1 MVIESVIF
9 GLLAAVGWGIADFL
23 TAAISKNLGI
33 LRTVVGVNIIAVGV
47 TTAFLFLVSGSD
59 QISATQWVTL
69 SAMSVLGFITYLGF
83 YKALQIGP
91 VALVSPIVAAYAVV
105 VIILA
110 VVFLG
115 ERLSSVQAVGAT
127 ASIVGVVFAS
137 LNLRGLTSLKGI
149 ISKGVLYGLGA
160 MVGIGVWQYFI
171 GVLSRDMGWFLPIYI
186 NRLIILAM
194 LALVTGASKTW
205 PWQRLTIPI
214 VAGIVIVGLAETGGL
229 FAFSRGA
236 EIGVISI
243 VAAASTSY
251 PVIPIL
257 GGLIIFQERLEVSQ
271 IAGLVVALVGLL
283 VLGLGS

>member
-1 MVIESVIF
+1 M
-9 GLLAAVGWGIADFL
+9 
-23 TAAISKNLGI
+23 
-33 LRTVVGVNIIAVGV
+33 
-47 TTAFLFLVSGSD
+47 
-59 QISATQWVTL
+59 SA
-69 SAMSVLGFITYLGF
+69 LGFITYLGF

-137 LNLRGLTSLKGI
+137 LNLQGLTRLKGI
-149 ISKGVLYGLGA
+149 IGKGVLYGLGA

-205 PWQRLTIPI
+205 PWQRLSIPI

-243 VAAASTSY
+243 VAATSTIY

>member
-47 TTAFLFLVSGSD
+47 TTAFLFLVSGPGPV
-59 QISATQWVTL
+59 SATQWATL
-69 SAMSVLGFITYLGF
+69 SAMSALGFITYLGF

-137 LNLRGLTSLKGI
+137 LNLQGLTRLKGI
-149 ISKGVLYGLGA
+149 IGKGVLYGLGA
-160 MVGIGVWQYFI
+160 MVGIGVWQYVI

-205 PWQRLTIPI
+205 PWQRLSIPI

-243 VAAASTSY
+243 VAATSTIY

>member
-47 TTAFLFLVSGSD
+47 TTAFLFLVSGPGPV
-59 QISATQWVTL
+59 SATQWATL
-69 SAMSVLGFITYLGF
+69 SAMSALGFITYLGF

-137 LNLRGLTSLKGI
+137 LNLQGLTRLKGI
-149 ISKGVLYGLGA
+149 IGKGVLYGLGA

-205 PWQRLTIPI
+205 PWQRLSIPI

-243 VAAASTSY
+243 VAATSTIY

>member
-1 MVIESVIF
+1 
-9 GLLAAVGWGIADFL
+9 
-23 TAAISKNLGI
+23 
-33 LRTVVGVNIIAVGV
+33 
-47 TTAFLFLVSGSD
+47 
-59 QISATQWVTL
+59 
-69 SAMSVLGFITYLGF
+69 
-83 YKALQIGP
+83 
-91 VALVSPIVAAYAVV
+91 
-105 VIILA
+105 
-110 VVFLG
+110 
-115 ERLSSVQAVGAT
+115 
-127 ASIVGVVFAS
+127 
-137 LNLRGLTSLKGI
+137 
-149 ISKGVLYGLGA
+149 

-205 PWQRLTIPI
+205 PWQRLSIPI

-236 EIGVISI
+236 EIGVISV
-243 VAAASTSY
+243 VAATSTIY